1 MKKLLIAAA
10 VLASTAAP
18 IAASAQSN
26 AEVRHDRRELRQ
38 DQRDAHRNG
47 SVNPNERREIHND
60 KQELRADRWDR
71 NNRTWWR
78 GRADFNGYNGRRAG
92 YWYVPGQGY
101 RQVDRRYIG
110 YNWRRG
116 GYVPA
121 GYRNYYV
128 PSSYYGFYGLRPAPY
143 GQRWV
148 YVDGNL
154 VLMSIATGL
163 IADVIYNAY

>member
-1 MKKLLIAAA
+1 MKKLLIAVAT
-10 VLASTAAP
+10 LATIATP
-18 IAASAQSN
+18 LAASAQN
-26 AEVRHDRRELRQ
+26 YETRHDRREMRQ
-38 DQRDAHRNG
+38 DQRDARRDG
-47 SVNPNERREIHND
+47 YVNRNERREIQGD
-60 KQELRADRWDR
+60 RRELRNDRWDR

-78 GRADFNGYNGRRAG
+78 GRNEFRGYTGRRAG
-92 YWYVPGQGY
+92 YWYAPGYGY
-101 RQVDRRYIG
+101 RQVDRRYVG

-128 PSSYYGFYGLRPAPY
+128 PSSYYGFYGLRAAPY

-154 VLMSIATGL
+154 ALISLSTGL
-163 IADVIYNAY
+163 IADMIYNAY